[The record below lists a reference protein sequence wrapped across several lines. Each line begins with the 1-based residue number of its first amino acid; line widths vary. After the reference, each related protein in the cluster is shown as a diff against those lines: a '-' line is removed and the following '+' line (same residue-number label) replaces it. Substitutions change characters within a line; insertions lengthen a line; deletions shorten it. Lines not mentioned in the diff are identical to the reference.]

1 MLSGKERNQER
12 IINQA
17 VYDHNKT
24 KSDRV
29 SGPRNKGKYP
39 GKFDGMPTKSILLDS
54 LSAKLGYLLHL
65 YYIYLILQYILKP
78 ICF

>member
-17 VYDHNKT
+17 VYDHDKT

-54 LSAKLGYLLHL
+54 L
-65 YYIYLILQYILKP
+65 
-78 ICF
+78 ICQAGLFITFI